1 VGRQAQVTLWWPANE
16 LLVQAVSLHPSGGNL
31 DLGARTAGEPLGALM
46 LFFALAF
53 CSGLVVAVAAG
64 WAAGRHEERI
74 IDEIEAEASQRR
86 RVL

>member
-1 VGRQAQVTLWWPANE
+1 
-16 LLVQAVSLHPSGGNL
+16 
-31 DLGARTAGEPLGALM
+31 M